1 MFSKPMSKQDPT
13 KRSLELLKDIA
24 KENDWL
30 NVKIID
36 NEKFH
41 MTVNGESRRWY
52 HISARK
58 TDINDFSPFGEKS
71 IWHINVR
78 GAAQKYDLIRNNKY
92 NADLCINTGRR
103 SRDLPIGDRL
113 ASLALSL
120 RNDKRTAMSIPLLAQ
135 FIVCKRE
142 FLEEIIVFQDEG
154 IMTEIDINE
163 NFQNYLD
170 IDEMELEEQQSDII
184 ENPPFMD
191 FDEHYIDSQMFD
203 EEFWDEL
210 NNRRLE
216 EKTEKENLEQLD
228 NFILDWEREDDKYHD
243 GKRD

>member
-1 MFSKPMSKQDPT
+1 MSKQDPT
-13 KRSLELLKDIA
+13 KRSLELLEDIA

-30 NVKIID
+30 NVRILD
-36 NEKFH
+36 NEKFYL
-41 MTVNGESRRWY
+41 TVNGESRRWY

-58 TDINDFSPFGEKS
+58 NEFEEYSPFAEKA

-78 GAAQKYDLIRNNKY
+78 GAAQRYDLIRNNKY
-92 NADLCINTGRR
+92 NADLCINTGRG

-120 RNDKRTAMSIPLLAQ
+120 RNDRRTAMSIPLLAQ
-135 FIVCKRE
+135 FLVCKRE

-170 IDEMELEEQQSDII
+170 LDEMALENEPEEEQTYIV

-191 FDEHYIDSQMFD
+191 FDEHYIDSAMFD
-203 EEFWDEL
+203 EEFWNEW

-216 EKTEKENLEQLD
+216 EKIEKENMEKQD
-228 NFILDWEREDDKYHD
+228 NYILDWERDDDKYHD
-243 GKRD
+243 KK